1 MLSFGQRKRVAIA
14 GIVAMQP
21 RYLLL
26 DEPSAGLDPIG
37 VTQEIASLIAGQ
49 RSNKM
54 RRRSP

>member
-26 DEPSAGLDPIG
+26 DEPAPASIPSA
-37 VTQEIASLIAGQ
+37 
-49 RSNKM
+49 
-54 RRRSP
+54 